1 MAIIRDPR
9 TGQLIEVP
17 DEPVAMSAGL
27 GIQGRN
33 APRPAAPVVA
43 PEPVRPPATTR
54 GQGPQPPR
62 AAPATAVGLPTGLQG
77 RNAPLAAVPQPT
89 VPAIAPALGAQALAP
104 PAQPQMTNAQVL
116 SQDRANL
123 AALGTS
129 QPTFVGPAQG
139 TSLTPDILADANR
152 RIAQTLAT
160 SRQPQTTGAVTP
172 EIGNYNVQTVDRDA
186 LAQRAAPTSGLTG
199 LGQFGGQSAADY
211 LATTR
216 AQDQAATARRQQ
228 VGAEARLGLERS
240 ALQRA
245 ATQGTGDD
253 RLAARRNL
261 AAFEAQ
267 QLQQTQEAGATA
279 RTGMEVGAR
288 QEQARQQAAAN
299 VLAAQ
304 AQAQGQLGAAQLRGQ
319 YGLQEA
325 ELTGQLGVQAAT
337 QRAAGAVSAAQAGV
351 NPLNQQRAALL
362 EFRRQEL
369 EALRA
374 AGLLTREDI
383 LELSSTGAP
392 QRETIPTSPISGARL
407 TPELERALQQQELD
421 RLLRTQ

>member
-17 DEPVAMSAGL
+17 DEQVPGRGL
-27 GIQGRN
+27 QGRN
-33 APRPAAPVVA
+33 APRSLAPVVA
-43 PEPVRPPATTR
+43 PEPVRAPATTR

-62 AAPATAVGLPTGLQG
+62 AAGTPATGLPTGLQG
-77 RNAPLAAVPQPT
+77 RNAPAPVLPVAPVAQQP
-89 VPAIAPALGAQALAP
+89 VQALGAQALAAP
-104 PAQPQMTNAQVL
+104 VMPQQTNGQVL
-116 SQDRANL
+116 DQDRANL
-123 AALGTS
+123 AALVTS

-139 TSLTPDILADANR
+139 TTLTPDILADANQ
-152 RIAQTLAT
+152 RIAQTLT
-160 SRQPQTTGAVTP
+160 TRRQPQTTGAVTP
-172 EIGNYNVQTVDRDA
+172 ERGVYNVQTVDRDV
-186 LAQRAAPTSGLTG
+186 LAQRAAPTAGLTG

-216 AQDQAATARRQQ
+216 AQDQDVATRRQQ

-240 ALQRA
+240 ALQADA
-245 ATQGTGDD
+245 ARGTGDA

-267 QLQQTQEAGATA
+267 QLQQTQESGATE
-279 RTGMEVGAR
+279 RTGMEVAAR

-304 AQAQGQLGAAQLRGQ
+304 TQAEGQLGAAQLRGQ
-319 YGLQEA
+319 FGLQEA

-351 NPLNQQRAALL
+351 NPLNQQRAELL
-362 EFRRQEL
+362 ATRLRQL
-369 EALRA
+369 NAKIA
-374 AGLLTREDI
+374 AGTATDEDFLNFTSTNAAAREN
-383 LELSSTGAP
+383 A
-392 QRETIPTSPISGARL
+392 PTSPISGARL
-407 TPELERALQQQELD
+407 TPELEQALQQQELD